1 MGCLEKPRL
10 IGTFFY
16 GYTVE
21 RAKYMESDIMND
33 PLWLGWAKKL
43 QAVAQTGFAYA
54 KDPFDIE
61 RYESIR
67 LVAAEMMAAGCD
79 VQDVDSVVELLS
91 RDVGYATPKVDVRAV
106 VFLDGRL
113 LFVREKEDG
122 RWTLPG
128 GWADIGDSPS
138 AAVVREVKEESGY
151 DVKARKLLALL
162 DRNLHGHPPIPY
174 HAYKLFFLCDLVGGK
189 AHAEHETDAVDFFAS
204 DEIPPLSLTRVT
216 PAQIAHLFEHM
227 RHPDWP
233 TQFD

>member
-1 MGCLEKPRL
+1 
-10 IGTFFY
+10 
-16 GYTVE
+16 
-21 RAKYMESDIMND
+21 MESDIMND